1 MKTLADAEDKSAAV
15 SRGALEEKDPLC
27 QETLRLFARIYGA
40 EAGNLALKTMSAGG
54 VYIGGGIAPKI
65 LPVLASGEFMD
76 AFLSKG
82 RFKALLSAM
91 PVKVALNPDTALD
104 GAARYAAD
112 RLIGLEV

>member
-1 MKTLADAEDKSAAV
+1 MA
-15 SRGALEEKDPLC
+15 G
-27 QETLRLFARIYGA
+27 YGR
-40 EAGNLALKTMSAGG
+40 MQS
-54 VYIGGGIAPKI
+54 I
-65 LPVLASGEFMD
+65 
-76 AFLSKG
+76 KG